1 MSQAPLAAPDSPAPP
16 VDDRSAPAPASP
28 FDCGRWVVL
37 LPAILLATHLARSAI
52 VAGTRRFNV
61 DEFEHVHAAWYVLQ
75 GDVPYRDFFEHH
87 HPLLWY
93 LLAPLVALTEPSF
106 DVLFVARGFM
116 WLCFV
121 GCSGLLFLIGRR
133 LHSATAGFWAAV
145 LWTSFEPVL
154 SSGYEVR
161 PDTPMTLCLLGA
173 CLLLLRRTPSSD
185 VGGGALAGLALLF
198 LQKAVLFAPA
208 LAILLFVGPPAP
220 PREHAARAGRASLGF
235 LLTVGMGALALWV
248 QGGLAAWWEWAVV
261 FNQTAPPV
269 PGQWYEIGFRL
280 LRRAAVQ
287 TNTLAT
293 LAIVAGGVWLMTRER
308 GRAASALVLASLVLI
323 ASLALTRRP
332 YSQYLLPAL
341 TLPCILGGVAVSVGL
356 SRLAGDRTRLVCVAL
371 IAFAISFQNRPV
383 IRGLERTL
391 YREQQIQRERFEYA
405 MANSSPR
412 DVVFQ
417 GYPSFNLYR
426 RDATFF
432 WFLPFDLPVRAQ
444 RLGLHPGWSFRETIL
459 SSRPAIVTIGTART
473 YPSEDT
479 YTLHHRWL
487 IEEAGYRWIDSL
499 LMFARVPR

>member
-1 MSQAPLAAPDSPAPP
+1 MSQAPLAVPDSPATERA
-16 VDDRSAPAPASP
+16 VAPPASP
-28 FDCGRWVVL
+28 FDCGRWLVL
-37 LPAILLATHLARSAI
+37 LPAILLTVQLARGAI

-106 DVLFVARGFM
+106 DVLFVARGLM
-116 WLCFV
+116 WVCFV

-173 CLLLLRRTPSSD
+173 CLLLLRRTPTSD
-185 VGGGALAGLALLF
+185 FGGGALAGVALLF

-208 LAILLFVGPPAP
+208 LAIVLLVVPKARW
-220 PREHAARAGRASLGF
+220 REHAARTLRASVGF
-235 LLTVGMGALALWV
+235 LGVAGLGVLFLWA
-248 QGGLAAWWEWAVV
+248 QGGLAAWWDWAVV

-269 PGQWYEIGFRL
+269 PGDWYEIGFRV

-287 TNTLAT
+287 TNTLAAV
-293 LAIVAGGVWLMTRER
+293 AIVTGGAWLLARER
-308 GRAASALVLASLVLI
+308 GRAGVALVLASLCLI
-323 ASLALTRRP
+323 ASLAVTRRP
-332 YSQYLLPAL
+332 YSQYLLPVL
-341 TLPCILGGVAVSVGL
+341 TLPCLLGGVAVCAGL
-356 SRLAGDRTRLVCVAL
+356 SRLGGDRARLLCVAL
-371 IAFAISFQNRPV
+371 AAFAISYQNRPV

-405 MANSSPR
+405 MLHSSPR

-432 WFLPFDLPVRAQ
+432 WFLPFDLPLRAQ
-444 RLGLHPGWSFRETIL
+444 RLGLHPGWSFRDTIL
-459 SSRPAIVTIGTART
+459 SRRPAIVTIGTART

-487 IEEAGYRWIDSL
+487 IEQAGYRWIDSL